1 MLHQRST
8 NASEVIWIQIW
19 KEWVSHICRTIQV
32 RFLTMTLPWS
42 PQQPNKNLRNESL
55 KSSPRCRGLAS
66 CVWPCP
72 WYLGQCPNLV
82 GKWRWCTVH
91 RTQSDHELECSK
103 SYHISM
109 AFFEFRAF
117 DSQENQAPL
126 DSLDTRF
133 IKSGEIPLQRTF
145 WRSITTIPAM
155 GSRTRCAHHR
165 RAQRHHVARGLRRH
179 HLRSIWSFEVF
190 HNMRFADLPIF
201 QGFLSFHLGAPNPSN
216 PRHSI
221 LGQNPLQ
228 LEFGTQEFGAR

>member
-1 MLHQRST
+1 MFDHD
-8 NASEVIWIQIW
+8 
-19 KEWVSHICRTIQV
+19 
-32 RFLTMTLPWS
+32 S
-42 PQQPNKNLRNESL
+42 PLKPTTTQQNLRNESL

-126 DSLDTRF
+126 DSLGSFGSSNQGKSLCKGLFGGPLLRF
-133 IKSGEIPLQRTF
+133 LPWAPARDARITAE
-145 WRSITTIPAM
+145 RSATT
-155 GSRTRCAHHR
+155 SREDCANTTSE
-165 RAQRHHVARGLRRH
+165 V
-179 HLRSIWSFEVF
+179 FEVSKSSTTWDF
-190 HNMRFADLPIF
+190 CLTTF